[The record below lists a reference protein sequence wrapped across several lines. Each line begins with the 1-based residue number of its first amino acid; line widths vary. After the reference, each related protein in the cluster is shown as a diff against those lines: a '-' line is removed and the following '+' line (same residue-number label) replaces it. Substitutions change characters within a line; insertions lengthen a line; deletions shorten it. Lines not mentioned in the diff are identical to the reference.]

1 MINKHNMNLA
11 LADLCICSV
20 ATSTPAEP
28 RRLIQSLS
36 SHLAGL
42 IKLIASWK
50 LRQKTRNQLADATA
64 DVLRDVG
71 ISESQRFIEV
81 NKFFWED

>member
-28 RRLIQSLS
+28 RRQIQSLS

-42 IKLIASWK
+42 LDLVATWK
-50 LRQKTRNQLADATA
+50 LRHKTRSQLAYATA

-71 ISESQRFIEV
+71 ISESQRLIEV
-81 NKFFWED
+81 NKSFWEA